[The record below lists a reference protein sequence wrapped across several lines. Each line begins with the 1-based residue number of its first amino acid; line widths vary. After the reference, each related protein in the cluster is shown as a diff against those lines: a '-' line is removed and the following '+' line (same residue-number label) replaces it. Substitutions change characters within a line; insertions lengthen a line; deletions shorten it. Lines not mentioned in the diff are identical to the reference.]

1 MIGCLGLYEGCA
13 LEFTFTRD
21 LMYFLVQSY
30 IPAIIIVVLSWVS
43 FWIIPDRGRATVAEV
58 ATSRAYIG
66 VTGVLSMI
74 LVMNTSK
81 TVLPN
86 VDNLNAVDVYFFV
99 SFVYVLAALVE
110 FITVHFLNKQK
121 RKWLER
127 RQRMKFV
134 QKSIVIS
141 PDSSSE
147 DEFQLQETSLTNRTH
162 TRLSTTSSNATRR
175 SMSLGGSQRHRYPNI
190 LSPENCTP
198 YQTGKRTPNPGVKF
212 MPPQYR
218 PGRHPISNWRDNASP
233 QRCPPQLVSPRGSSG
248 VGVSG
253 GGRGGTG
260 GGGGGGENSLLV
272 PSSGIELQLKP
283 VHFDHNTYYTVVY
296 SILVSPENQ

>member
-1 MIGCLGLYEGCA
+1 M
-13 LEFTFTRD
+13 EFTFTRD

-127 RQRMKFV
+127 RQRMKFL
-134 QKSIVIS
+134 QKSIVIN

-147 DEFQLQETSLTNRTH
+147 DEVQIKETSFVGRSNGRSH
-162 TRLSTTSSNATRR
+162 TRTVATTNNVARKTVSISGDPSSVHTTMLLRQSSSVPPTRTR
-175 SMSLGGSQRHRYPNI
+175 SSLG
-190 LSPENCTP
+190 T
-198 YQTGKRTPNPGVKF
+198 VKF
-212 MPPQYR
+212 MPPQHR

-233 QRCPPQLVSPRGSSG
+233 HRYPIVPPPAMQ
-248 VGVSG
+248 
-253 GGRGGTG
+253 
-260 GGGGGGENSLLV
+260 ENNLMV
-272 PSSGIELQLKP
+272 PYSGIELQLKP
-283 VHFDHNTYYTVVY
+283 VHFDH
-296 SILVSPENQ
+296 SIHFNVSSQLFFFPETKTLVQIDENDSCST